1 MRAAVRTRRAHRQ
14 QGYLLLNILVS
25 TVASLVIVV
34 SLVTAAIGRAR
45 DQELQRALTQAMG
58 IATVAD
64 SNDQRVTGSVQD
76 PVTLVYSYTH
86 GGRNAAY
93 QPVTTLNATYGLTL
107 PVTSPYGTPFQYLS
121 NGNLAI
127 ARFDIPAAD
136 AVGVVV
142 DPMYRTEAIA
152 GGILRVY
159 VQALRSPV
167 SMKSRRLQTVK
178 RQNYLETT
186 R

>member
-1 MRAAVRTRRAHRQ
+1 MRATIRSRRASRQ
-14 QGYLLLNILVS
+14 QGYLLLNILIATVS
-25 TVASLVIVV
+25 SLVIVIA
-34 SLVTAAIGRAR
+34 LVTAAMGRAR
-45 DQELQRALTQAMG
+45 EQELDRALTQAMG
-58 IATVAD
+58 IASVAD
-64 SNDQRVTGSVQD
+64 SNDQRVTASAQD

-86 GGRNAAY
+86 GARDAAY
-93 QPVTTLNATYGLTL
+93 RPVTTLNADYGLNL

-136 AVGVVV
+136 AAGLTVN
-142 DPMYRTEAIA
+142 PIYRTENIA
-152 GGILRVY
+152 GGIIRVY

-167 SMKSRRLQTVK
+167 SMKSRRLQTTK